1 MGPYDGLKVVELGR
15 FIAAPYCGQLLA
27 DGGADVVKI
36 EPLLGDD
43 ARHNGTRLSPTEA
56 RQYLNKNRGK
66 RSVAVDLRDARVRTL
81 VQNLAKEADVI
92 LANFRPGQAQ
102 SLGLGYEELKA
113 TNPRLIYA
121 ENTGFGKIG
130 PLADKPGMDVL
141 LQAYAGI
148 ATPIR
153 GGPGMNPDPIIDYT
167 AALLLAW
174 GIATALYTREKTGAG
189 QRLDVSLLQAAL
201 VIQNNSMN
209 HIDRVDEWRHEFV
222 DYLKDAFAKGAT
234 LDEVLD
240 HREQLK
246 PNVQPPYYGL
256 FPTAQGYLAIAAGG
270 LGLRAKVAE
279 ILAIDDPG
287 IADPAFQ
294 PEDVMAYT
302 SELRTQVELA
312 LAEKAAS
319 EWQEIFEASGV
330 PAGVV
335 NFKDQ
340 VLDDEQAWANDYLV
354 RLEHK
359 ELGGMTVVAPPV
371 KFESTPL
378 AVKGPTP
385 LLGEHS
391 REVLNEAGLSAPDID
406 TLFEE
411 GVVRE
416 PDGA

>member
-1 MGPYDGLKVVELGR
+1 MGPYDGLRVVELGR
-15 FIAAPYCGQLLA
+15 FIAAPFCGQLLA

-36 EPLLGDD
+36 EPLMGDD
-43 ARHNGTRLSPTEA
+43 ARHNGTRLSATEA

-66 RSVAVDLRDARVRTL
+66 RSIAVDLRDERIRALVRK
-81 VQNLAKEADVI
+81 LATDTDVI
-92 LANFRPGQAQ
+92 LVNFRPGQAQ
-102 SLGLGYEELKA
+102 SLGLDYEDLKKE
-113 TNPRLIYA
+113 NPRLIYA
-121 ENTGFGKIG
+121 ENTGFGKAG

-148 ATPIR
+148 ATPVR
-153 GGPGMNPDPIIDYT
+153 GGPEMNPDPIIDYT

-174 GIATALYTREKTGAG
+174 GIATALYTRERTGHG

-201 VIQNNSMN
+201 VIQNNSVN
-209 HIDRVDEWRHEFV
+209 HVDLVDGWRHEFV
-222 DYLKDAFAKGAT
+222 DYLKDAFAQGAT
-234 LDEVLD
+234 LDDVLD

-270 LGLRAKVAE
+270 LGLRTKVAE
-279 ILAIDDPG
+279 ILHIEDPG
-287 IADPAFQ
+287 IVDVTFQ
-294 PEDVMAYT
+294 PEDVTNYT
-302 SELRTQVELA
+302 SAIRSQVVAA
-312 LAEKAAS
+312 LSEKPAPV
-319 EWQEIFEASGV
+319 WQQVFEDAGV

-335 NFKDQ
+335 KFKDEI
-340 VLDDEQAWANDYLV
+340 LDDEQAWANEYLV

-385 LLGEHS
+385 VLGEHS
-391 REVLNEAGLSAPDID
+391 REVLSEAGLSN
-406 TLFEE
+406 EE
-411 GVVRE
+411 IEELVSAGAVRS
-416 PDGA
+416 PNGT